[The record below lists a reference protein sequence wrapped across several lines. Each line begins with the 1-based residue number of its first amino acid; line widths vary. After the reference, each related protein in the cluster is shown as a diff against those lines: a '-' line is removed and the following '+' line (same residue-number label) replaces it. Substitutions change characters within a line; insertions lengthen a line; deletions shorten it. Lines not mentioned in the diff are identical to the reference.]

1 LKKHLLAS
9 VGLISLTVAGAASAG
24 TTLPPPPAAIWS
36 WSGFY
41 VGGHAGYGWGRDP
54 FNDIIFSGKAPL
66 LGINSNGAV
75 GGFQAGA
82 NWQAGAWVGG
92 LEIDLS
98 ATGIKGSSSV
108 SSTTPSGG
116 GIITTSVAPD

>member
-1 LKKHLLAS
+1 VNKRVLKKHLLAS

-75 GGFQAGA
+75 GGFQSKLAGRRLG
-82 NWQAGAWVGG
+82 WRAGNRPLGHG
-92 LEIDLS
+92 H
-98 ATGIKGSSSV
+98 
-108 SSTTPSGG
+108 
-116 GIITTSVAPD
+116 